1 MKFYLNGS
9 EIECSPDEYK
19 RLIDLGVINNGNSTA
34 DNKGAPKIQTYPGQQ
49 SLEDWLKEG
58 QRGVVAVYGC
68 QIPGPVVYDQKF
80 TCDTKTISNP
90 AQTLMLNKGT
100 TSVLATD
107 KCDADEST
115 EKTGNVAIK
124 ITDNV
129 SNDTPLPPIDMS
141 TIVDLSTIR
150 DGDSYIVKQTDINK
164 YVAVRM
170 YNEEAYLSVVKL
182 DAVRFVNEE
191 AATNYANMAA
201 KATGNNFKAV
211 KFDYD
216 W

>member
-19 RLIDLGVINNGNSTA
+19 RLMDLGVINNGNSNA
-34 DNKGAPKIQTYPGQQ
+34 DNKGMPKIQKYPGQQ

-68 QIPGPVVYDQKF
+68 QILDPVVYDQKF

-90 AQTLMLNKGT
+90 GQTLMSNNGNI
-100 TSVLATD
+100 SVLATD

-115 EKTGNVAIK
+115 ETSDTVANK
-124 ITDNV
+124 ITDNL
-129 SNDTPLPPIDMS
+129 SNNIPLPPIDMS
-141 TIVDLSTIR
+141 TIIDLSTIR
-150 DGDSYIVKQTDINK
+150 DGASYIVKQTDINK

-191 AATNYANMAA
+191 AATNYANLAS
-201 KATGNNFKAV
+201 KTTGNNFKAV

>member
-19 RLIDLGVINNGNSTA
+19 RLIDLGVINNGGSNA
-34 DNKGAPKIQTYPGQQ
+34 DNKGVPKIQTYPGQQ

-68 QIPGPVVYDQKF
+68 QIPDPVVYDRNF

-90 AQTLMLNKGT
+90 GQTLMSNNGNI
-100 TSVLATD
+100 SVLATD

-115 EKTGNVAIK
+115 EKSDTVANK

-129 SNDTPLPPIDMS
+129 SNDTPLPPIDMN
-141 TIVDLSTIR
+141 TISVDA
-150 DGDSYIVKQTDINK
+150 SYIVKQTDFNK
-164 YVAVRM
+164 YVAIRM

-191 AATNYANMAA
+191 AATNYANLAS

>member
-19 RLIDLGVINNGNSTA
+19 RLIDLGIISNGGSNA
-34 DNKGAPKIQTYPGQQ
+34 DNKGVLKIQTYPGQQ
-49 SLEDWLKEG
+49 SMDDWLKEG

-68 QIPGPVVYDQKF
+68 QIPDPVVYDQKF

-90 AQTLMLNKGT
+90 GQTLMLNKGT

-107 KCDADEST
+107 KCDTDDIIETSDT
-115 EKTGNVAIK
+115 VANK

-129 SNDTPLPPIDMS
+129 SNNIPLPPIDMS

-150 DGDSYIVKQTDINK
+150 DGAPYIVKQTDIGK
-164 YVAVRM
+164 YVAVRSL
-170 YNEEAYLSVVKL
+170 NEEAYLSAAKL
-182 DAVRFVNEE
+182 DAVRFVNEQ
-191 AATNYANMAA
+191 AAMNYANLAA
-201 KATGNNFKAV
+201 KVTGDTYTV
-211 KFDYD
+211 EKFEYG

>member
-34 DNKGAPKIQTYPGQQ
+34 DNKGLPKLQTYPGQQ

-90 AQTLMLNKGT
+90 AQTLMVNNGT
-100 TSVLATD
+100 TSILATD

-115 EKTGNVAIK
+115 EKSGNVAIK

-141 TIVDLSTIR
+141 TIIDLSTVR
-150 DGDSYIVKQTDINK
+150 DGASYIVKQTDINK

-170 YNEEAYLSVVKL
+170 NNEEAYLSAVKL
-182 DAVRFVNEE
+182 EAVLFVNEE
-191 AATNYANMAA
+191 AATNYANLAS
-201 KATGNNFKAV
+201 KTTGNTYKAV
-211 KFDYD
+211 KFNYD

>member
-19 RLIDLGVINNGNSTA
+19 RLIDLGVINNGSNA
-34 DNKGAPKIQTYPGQQ
+34 DNKGVLKIQTYPGQQ
-49 SLEDWLKEG
+49 SLDDWLKEG

-68 QIPGPVVYDQKF
+68 QLLDPVVYDQKF

-90 AQTLMLNKGT
+90 GQTLMANNGNI
-100 TSVLATD
+100 SVLATD
-107 KCDADEST
+107 KCDSDEST
-115 EKTGNVAIK
+115 ETQDTVANK

-129 SNDTPLPPIDMS
+129 SNNIPLPPIDMS
-141 TIVDLSTIR
+141 TIIDLSTIR
-150 DGDSYIVKQTDINK
+150 DGAPYIVKQTDIDK
-164 YVAVRM
+164 YVAIHGL
-170 YNEEAYLSVVKL
+170 NNDAYLTVIKL

-191 AATNYANMAA
+191 AATNYANLVS
-201 KATGNNFKAV
+201 KVTGNTYKV
-211 KFDYD
+211 EKFDYG